1 MMVSWVPQNG
11 FIGHRGGR
19 PMRGQSPSGMA
30 GRTLS
35 GHLADGGDGNCLQA
49 QTSAL
54 GRQETRE
61 TRKMKITRRD
71 LLRSASATWATTILS
86 KPASAAAEFEFKLGV
101 NTPPIPSR
109 FD

>member
-1 MMVSWVPQNG
+1 MVSSDIAV
-11 FIGHRGGR
+11 
-19 PMRGQSPSGMA
+19 A
-30 GRTLS
+30 GRCGAVAE
-35 GHLADGGDGNCLQA
+35 GHGRAHLIQAPRGWWRFDGNCLQA
-49 QTSAL
+49 QTAL

-71 LLRSASATWATTILS
+71 LLRSASAIWTTTILS

>member
-1 MMVSWVPQNG
+1 
-11 FIGHRGGR
+11 
-19 PMRGQSPSGMA
+19 MA
-30 GRTLS
+30 VVRRKLPPGANQR
-35 GHLADGGDGNCLQA
+35 A
-49 QTSAL
+49 
-54 GRQETRE
+54 RE
-61 TRKMKITRRD
+61 TRNSGDKKNENNPQG

>member
-1 MMVSWVPQNG
+1 
-11 FIGHRGGR
+11 
-19 PMRGQSPSGMA
+19 
-30 GRTLS
+30 
-35 GHLADGGDGNCLQA
+35 
-49 QTSAL
+49 
-54 GRQETRE
+54 
-61 TRKMKITRRD
+61 MKITRRD